1 MLEVCTQ
8 AHLQARELS
17 TLCTKQRQVAKA
29 TTESDIQ
36 SWKGSV
42 SRVPGSACVLCP
54 EVYMILTNTDHR
66 RLVGVR
72 LSSLTLYQ

>member
-1 MLEVCTQ
+1 M
-8 AHLQARELS
+8 
-17 TLCTKQRQVAKA
+17 AKA

-42 SRVPGSACVLCP
+42 SRVPGSVCVLCP
-54 EVYMILTNTDHR
+54 EVYIILTDTGHR

-72 LSSLTLYQ
+72 LSSLTLYRRDEVVCV